1 MPLTADQLTAAKTT
15 LEDLLNPLKSEGA
28 RVNLTPVLQGPY
40 SKGEF
45 QIYYEGGSGQPPTQ
59 LTFNAAYSQLYTR
72 RFRAFV
78 ILKDM
83 RDPWA
88 ALPILE
94 QSKSLIE
101 GVQLFGEQPRTDYEG
116 GLHVTADQ
124 FVQDRQDSSVW
135 TYQFNAQCQI
145 EEAVRMPYEPSN

>member
-1 MPLTADQLTAAKTT
+1 MPLTADQLTAAKAT

-94 QSKSLIE
+94 QSKKLIN
-101 GVQLFGEQPRTDYEG
+101 GVQLFGIHPRADYEG
-116 GLHVTADQ
+116 ALVVTADQ

-145 EEAVRMPYEPSN
+145 EEEAPLPYDPSY